1 MSSYI
6 CNTKNPATGEF
17 EAAQWLDN
25 YFGPRHYGVKFLDG
39 SMVDPEEVE
48 LETNHDELIDLK
60 PSDPEATLRPS
71 KSPNHIEPNIVPN
84 DNTDGPMTSA
94 KSTSDLDGILS
105 WYYLGDEDRYTP
117 EAWDAHKAGARA
129 AILKNYRSVEE
140 VERAIQ
146 DEVIDESDELAHD
159 KFTRND
165 LRADI
170 RRELGL

>member
-94 KSTSDLDGILS
+94 KSSK
-105 WYYLGDEDRYTP
+105 LGEDTINLCQSCHCMTHTIHGYCGKCKALKPSEDTKLPNMICGADRFECATIEEM
-117 EAWDAHKAGARA
+117 EAHMYKEHYMDDPQPGEDTEK
-129 AILKNYRSVEE
+129 
-140 VERAIQ
+140 
-146 DEVIDESDELAHD
+146 
-159 KFTRND
+159 
-165 LRADI
+165 
-170 RRELGL
+170 